1 MNEPNLELLQT
12 MIQRVLD
19 GQREQRQDVL
29 ELKQGLTNLRVEVVH
44 LHGDFA
50 DQSVRMDRF
59 DQRLERIERRMDLA
73 DA

>member
-1 MNEPNLELLQT
+1 MSEPNLALLQT

-29 ELKQGLTNLRVEVVH
+29 EVKQGLTNLRVEVAH

-50 DQSVRMDRF
+50 AHSLRMDRF
-59 DQRLERIERRMDLA
+59 EQRLERIERRLDLA